1 MPRLTPFHPRT
12 SELAKRSY
20 AWKEWA
26 GYIAPCNFD
35 RHSEREY
42 FAIRRTA
49 GLLDVT
55 PLYKYEITGPDAG
68 VFLARIWTR
77 NIARMNVGQVVY
89 SAMCDENGHAIDDG
103 TVARLSKDHYRATSS
118 ESWLR
123 WFHRHAR
130 GFDVE
135 IEDSTDRI
143 ATLAIQGPRS
153 RDILNSVV
161 AMKLE
166 RLRFFRAFKTTLAG
180 HDVVV
185 TRTGYTGDL
194 GYEVWMDNGAALDVY
209 DALIE
214 AGKPHG
220 LEPIG
225 LDALDVSRIEAGFVL
240 QGIDYVS
247 ALSCMIEAR
256 KSTPSDAG
264 LGWTV
269 DLDGEDRPAFIG
281 QEALLRERETGPAW
295 DLVGLEI
302 DWAELAD
309 LYASYGL
316 PPHLA
321 PIACR
326 DAVPVYGGSGRK
338 QIGQV
343 TSTTWS
349 PTLKKLLALAQVRAP
364 HAALGSQVQVE
375 HTVEFERRTV
385 TATIVPKPFFD
396 PERKKS
402 MPPAPPK
409 EGAS

>member
-12 SELAKRSY
+12 SELAAKSF
-20 AWKEWA
+20 AWKEWS
-26 GYIAPCNFD
+26 GYIAACNFD

-55 PLYKYEITGPDAG
+55 PLYKYEVHGPDAG
-68 VFLARIWTR
+68 LFLATIWTR
-77 NIARMNVGQVVY
+77 DITKVSVGQVVY
-89 SAMCDENGHAIDDG
+89 STMCDEHGWTLDDG
-103 TVARLSKDHYRATSS
+103 TITRLGKTQYRVTSS

-123 WFHRHAR
+123 WFLRHSR
-130 GFDVE
+130 GFDVT
-135 IEDSTDRI
+135 IEESTDSI
-143 ATLAIQGPRS
+143 AALALQGPAS
-153 RDILNSVV
+153 RDILRDVV
-161 AMKLE
+161 AMQID
-166 RLRFFRAFKTTLAG
+166 RLRFFRSRPTTLAG
-180 HDVVV
+180 HDVLIS
-185 TRTGYTGDL
+185 RTGYTGDL
-194 GYEVWMDNGAALDVY
+194 GFEIWMDNEVALPVW

-214 AGKPHG
+214 AGHRYG
-220 LEPIG
+220 IEPIG

-247 ALSCMIEAR
+247 AHSCLIEGR

-269 DLDGEDRPAFIG
+269 DLDDRPPFIG
-281 QEALLRERETGPAW
+281 QAALLAERACGPKW
-295 DLVGLEI
+295 DLVGLEL

-309 LYASYGL
+309 LYASYNL

-326 DAVPVYGGSGRK
+326 DPLPVYTSSGRK

-343 TSTTWS
+343 TSNTWS
-349 PTLKKLLALAQVRAP
+349 PTLKKMLALAQIRTP
-364 HAALGSQVQVE
+364 HTAIGTKVQVE

-396 PERKKS
+396 PDRKKS
-402 MPPAPPK
+402 TPGKKA
-409 EGAS
+409 